1 MDIAQGPDLPEP
13 TMSPMS
19 KFQPQ
24 PIGQQFSQQSMPN
37 RDVELILSKLDTI
50 ISTLKNLEMRVTKI
64 EAIAAGTT
72 QEQDKGYRW

>member
-1 MDIAQGPDLPEP
+1 
-13 TMSPMS
+13 
-19 KFQPQ
+19 
-24 PIGQQFSQQSMPN
+24 MPN